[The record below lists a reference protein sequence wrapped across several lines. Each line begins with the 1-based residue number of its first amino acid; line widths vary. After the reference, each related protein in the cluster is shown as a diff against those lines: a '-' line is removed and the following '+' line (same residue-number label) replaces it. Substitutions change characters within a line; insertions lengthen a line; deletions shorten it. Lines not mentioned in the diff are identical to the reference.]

1 MAFSLLA
8 TLLESSI
15 LSLDELPSSITNC
28 RKLALSGAIW
38 LKDHFPKDAADV
50 FIRWKSL
57 FTELRATLIR
67 LGLRDCYREAFQ
79 AIESH
84 AAKGDEE
91 EIQRHQVQSVFQ
103 AEERKFLQKF
113 SLTAIKAL
121 YRQDYDSVA
130 QALQDSDV
138 AIDYTFKIY
147 NPEHQ
152 NPPQSQACVVVIL
165 PQKPPMII
173 SISDKLVY
181 DQLQKWPQAIYKLW
195 YSQEEDFKQI
205 TMSLSDILFPDPI
218 RKIILDPVVTRVFIS
233 PDADLMCFPIDQLPI
248 NDSDGSCFPLYERVS
263 VSILSS
269 PRELLR
275 DSTVMKLRDSSRL
288 GTAASEKSDLSS
300 LKEKEANSAPDG
312 QARLT
317 QAKINEHIQG
327 SSQNSCTS
335 ITDLSAGCSLKEE
348 EANSAPDGEARLTQA
363 KISEHIQEPS
373 QNSCTELSAG
383 CKLAEEIAQL
393 QLTRECFIVANPD
406 YKLESVGQPS
416 SSWKQWLGS
425 FSALLGSAGQSEGR
439 TICEL
444 MDSQKEA
451 ETVHRILSESPILVV
466 QPPLTQK
473 EATISA
479 ILELKSPHIL
489 HLATHGYTSK
499 QESIHYHGNFWT
511 DESSGILLAGAQTFL
526 DKKFEKMDVRAG
538 TGHMNS
544 IAMCGMQLEGT
555 GLVYISACNSSVG
568 SRPSQEMPA
577 SITHALRAAGT
588 QTVISTLWIVSDTE
602 ATEFAAYF
610 YEHLMTHPESSP
622 SEALS
627 YAKALMKQK
636 GHSMFHWGSYV
647 CHGVDYP
654 LMLSKQ

>member
-1 MAFSLLA
+1 MALSLLA
-8 TLLESSI
+8 TLLEGNI

-67 LGLRDCYREAFQ
+67 LGLRNCYREAFQ
-79 AIESH
+79 AIETH
-84 AAKGDEE
+84 ATKGDEGE
-91 EIQRHQVQSVFQ
+91 RQRHQVQSAFQ
-103 AEERKFLQKF
+103 AKEKKFFQEF
-113 SLTAIKAL
+113 SLSAIKAL
-121 YRQDYDSVA
+121 YSQDYDSVA
-130 QALQDSDV
+130 GVLQDSDV

-147 NPEHQ
+147 NPEHH

-165 PQKPPMII
+165 PQKPPLIF
-173 SISDKLVY
+173 SISDQLVY
-181 DQLQKWPQAIYKLW
+181 DLLQKWPQAIYKLW
-195 YSQEEDFKQI
+195 YSQEEEFKQI
-205 TMSLSDILFPDPI
+205 TKSLSDILFPDPVRRI
-218 RKIILDPVVTRVFIS
+218 LLDPVVTRVFIS

-248 NDSDGSCFPLYERVS
+248 CDSDGSCLPLYERVS
-263 VSILSS
+263 ISILSS

-275 DSTVMKLRDSSRL
+275 DLTVMKLRDSSQDSTVDSRN
-288 GTAASEKSDLSS
+288 SDQSS
-300 LKEKEANSAPDG
+300 S
-312 QARLT
+312 
-317 QAKINEHIQG
+317 
-327 SSQNSCTS
+327 
-335 ITDLSAGCSLKEE
+335 KEE
-348 EANSAPDGEARLTQA
+348 ETNNSAPDGEAKQA
-363 KISEHIQEPS
+363 QATDPKADLH
-373 QNSCTELSAG
+373 
-383 CKLAEEIAQL
+383 KLAEEIAKL
-393 QLTRECFIVANPD
+393 HLTESGRDCFIVANPD

-425 FSALLGSAGQSEGR
+425 FSALLGSAGQSEGC
-439 TICEL
+439 TIHEL
-444 MDSQKEA
+444 TDSQKEA
-451 ETVHRILSESPILVV
+451 ESVHCILSQSSILVV
-466 QPPLTQK
+466 HPPLTQK
-473 EATISA
+473 EATISTM
-479 ILELKSPHIL
+479 LEFKSPHIL

-526 DKKFEKMDVRAG
+526 DKKFEKMDIRAG

-555 GLVYISACNSSVG
+555 RLVYVSACDSSVG
-568 SRPSQEMPA
+568 SRSSQEMPA
-577 SITHALRAAGT
+577 SITHALRAAGA

-602 ATEFAAYF
+602 ATEFATYF
-610 YEHLMTHPESSP
+610 YKQLMARPDGSP

-636 GHSMFHWGSYV
+636 GHSMFHWGAYV

-654 LMLSKQ
+654 LMLPKQ

>member
-1 MAFSLLA
+1 MALSLLA
-8 TLLESSI
+8 TLLEGNI

-67 LGLRDCYREAFQ
+67 LGLRNCYREAFQ
-79 AIESH
+79 AIETH
-84 AAKGDEE
+84 ATKGDECE
-91 EIQRHQVQSVFQ
+91 RQRHQVQSAFQ
-103 AEERKFLQKF
+103 AKEKKFFQEF
-113 SLTAIKAL
+113 SLSAIKAL
-121 YRQDYDSVA
+121 YSQDYDSVA
-130 QALQDSDV
+130 GVLQDSDV

-147 NPEHQ
+147 NPEHH

-165 PQKPPMII
+165 PQKPPMIF
-173 SISDKLVY
+173 SISNKLVY
-181 DQLQKWPQAIYKLW
+181 DLLQKWPQAIYKLW
-195 YSQEEDFKQI
+195 YSQEEEFKQI
-205 TMSLSDILFPDPI
+205 TKSLSDILFPDPVQRI
-218 RKIILDPVVTRVFIS
+218 LLDPVVTRVFIS

-248 NDSDGSCFPLYERVS
+248 SDSDGSCLPLYERVS

-275 DSTVMKLRDSSRL
+275 DLTVMKLRDSSQDSTVDSRN
-288 GTAASEKSDLSS
+288 SDQSS
-300 LKEKEANSAPDG
+300 SKEGEMKNP
-312 QARLT
+312 
-317 QAKINEHIQG
+317 
-327 SSQNSCTS
+327 
-335 ITDLSAGCSLKEE
+335 
-348 EANSAPDGEARLTQA
+348 APDGEAKQA
-363 KISEHIQEPS
+363 QATDPKADLH
-373 QNSCTELSAG
+373 
-383 CKLAEEIAQL
+383 KLAKKVAKL
-393 QLTRECFIVANPD
+393 HLTESGRDCFIVANPD
-406 YKLESVGQPS
+406 YKLESVGQSS

-425 FSALLGSAGQSEGR
+425 FSALLGSAGQSEGC
-439 TICEL
+439 TIL
-444 MDSQKEA
+444 KLTDSQKEA
-451 ETVHRILSESPILVV
+451 ERVHRILSQSSILVV
-466 QPPLTQK
+466 HPPLTQK
-473 EATISA
+473 EATISTM
-479 ILELKSPHIL
+479 LEFKSPHIL

-526 DKKFEKMDVRAG
+526 DKDFEKIDIRAG

-555 GLVYISACNSSVG
+555 RLVYVSACDSSVG

-577 SITHALRAAGT
+577 SITHALRAAGA
-588 QTVISTLWIVSDTE
+588 QTVISTLWIISDTE
-602 ATEFAAYF
+602 ATEFATYF
-610 YEHLMTHPESSP
+610 YEQLMARPDSSP

-636 GHSMFHWGSYV
+636 GHSMFHWGAFV

-654 LMLSKQ
+654 LMLPKQ

>member
-1 MAFSLLA
+1 MALSLLA
-8 TLLESSI
+8 PLLEGNI

-67 LGLRDCYREAFQ
+67 LGLRNCYREAFQ
-79 AIESH
+79 AIETH
-84 AAKGDEE
+84 ATKGDEGE
-91 EIQRHQVQSVFQ
+91 RQRHQVQSAFQ
-103 AEERKFLQKF
+103 AKEKKFFQEF
-113 SLTAIKAL
+113 SLSAIKAL
-121 YRQDYDSVA
+121 YSQDYDSVA
-130 QALQDSDV
+130 GVLQDSDV

-147 NPEHQ
+147 NPEHH

-165 PQKPPMII
+165 PQKSPMIF
-173 SISDKLVY
+173 SISNKLVY
-181 DQLQKWPQAIYKLW
+181 DLLQKWPQAIYKLW
-195 YSQEEDFKQI
+195 YSQEEEFKQI
-205 TMSLSDILFPDPI
+205 TKSLSDILFPDPVQRI
-218 RKIILDPVVTRVFIS
+218 LLDPVVTRVFIS

-248 NDSDGSCFPLYERVS
+248 SDSDGSCLPLYERVS

-275 DSTVMKLRDSSRL
+275 DLTVMKLRDSSQDSTVDSRN
-288 GTAASEKSDLSS
+288 SDQSS
-300 LKEKEANSAPDG
+300 SKEGEMKNP
-312 QARLT
+312 
-317 QAKINEHIQG
+317 
-327 SSQNSCTS
+327 
-335 ITDLSAGCSLKEE
+335 
-348 EANSAPDGEARLTQA
+348 APDGEAKQA
-363 KISEHIQEPS
+363 QATDPKADLH
-373 QNSCTELSAG
+373 
-383 CKLAEEIAQL
+383 KLAKKVAKL
-393 QLTRECFIVANPD
+393 HLTESGRDCFIVANPD
-406 YKLESVGQPS
+406 YKLESVGQSS

-425 FSALLGSAGQSEGR
+425 FSALLGSAGQSEGC
-439 TICEL
+439 TIL
-444 MDSQKEA
+444 KLIDSQKEA
-451 ETVHRILSESPILVV
+451 ERVHRILSQSSILVV
-466 QPPLTQK
+466 HPPLTQK
-473 EATISA
+473 QATISTM
-479 ILELKSPHIL
+479 LEFKSPHIL

-526 DKKFEKMDVRAG
+526 DKDFEKIDIRAG

-555 GLVYISACNSSVG
+555 RLVYVSACDSSVG

-577 SITHALRAAGT
+577 SITHALRAAGA
-588 QTVISTLWIVSDTE
+588 QTVISTLWIISDTE
-602 ATEFAAYF
+602 ATEFATYF
-610 YEHLMTHPESSP
+610 YEQLMARPDSSP

-636 GHSMFHWGSYV
+636 GHSMFHWGAYV

-654 LMLSKQ
+654 LMLPKQ

>member
-1 MAFSLLA
+1 MALSLLA
-8 TLLESSI
+8 TLLEGNI

-67 LGLRDCYREAFQ
+67 LGLRNCYREAFQ
-79 AIESH
+79 AIETH
-84 AAKGDEE
+84 ATKGDEGGR
-91 EIQRHQVQSVFQ
+91 QRHQVQSAFQ
-103 AEERKFLQKF
+103 AKEKKFFQEF
-113 SLTAIKAL
+113 SLSVIKAL
-121 YRQDYDSVA
+121 YSQDYDSVA
-130 QALQDSDV
+130 GVLQDSDV

-147 NPEHQ
+147 NPEHH

-165 PQKPPMII
+165 PQKPPMIF
-173 SISDKLVY
+173 SISNKLVY
-181 DQLQKWPQAIYKLW
+181 DLLQKWPQAIYKLW
-195 YSQEEDFKQI
+195 YSQEEEFKQI
-205 TMSLSDILFPDPI
+205 TKSLSDILFPDPVQRI
-218 RKIILDPVVTRVFIS
+218 LLDPVVTRVFIS

-248 NDSDGSCFPLYERVS
+248 SDSDGSCLPLYERVS

-275 DSTVMKLRDSSRL
+275 DLTVMKLRDSSQDSTVDSRN
-288 GTAASEKSDLSS
+288 SDQSS
-300 LKEKEANSAPDG
+300 SKEGEMKNP
-312 QARLT
+312 
-317 QAKINEHIQG
+317 
-327 SSQNSCTS
+327 
-335 ITDLSAGCSLKEE
+335 
-348 EANSAPDGEARLTQA
+348 APDGEPKQAQATDPKADLHNLAKKVAKLHLTE
-363 KISEHIQEPS
+363 S
-373 QNSCTELSAG
+373 G
-383 CKLAEEIAQL
+383 
-393 QLTRECFIVANPD
+393 RDCFIVANPD
-406 YKLESVGQPS
+406 YKLESVGQSS

-425 FSALLGSAGQSEGR
+425 FSALLGSAGQSEGC
-439 TICEL
+439 TIL
-444 MDSQKEA
+444 KLTDSQKEA
-451 ETVHRILSESPILVV
+451 ERVHRILSQSSILVV
-466 QPPLTQK
+466 HPPLTQK
-473 EATISA
+473 EATISTM
-479 ILELKSPHIL
+479 LEFKSPHIL

-526 DKKFEKMDVRAG
+526 DKDFEKIDIRAG

-555 GLVYISACNSSVG
+555 RLVYVSTCDSSVG

-577 SITHALRAAGT
+577 SITHALRAAGA
-588 QTVISTLWIVSDTE
+588 QTVISTLWIISDTE
-602 ATEFAAYF
+602 ATEFATYF
-610 YEHLMTHPESSP
+610 YEQLMARPDSSP

-636 GHSMFHWGSYV
+636 GHSMFHWGTFV

-654 LMLSKQ
+654 LMLPKQ